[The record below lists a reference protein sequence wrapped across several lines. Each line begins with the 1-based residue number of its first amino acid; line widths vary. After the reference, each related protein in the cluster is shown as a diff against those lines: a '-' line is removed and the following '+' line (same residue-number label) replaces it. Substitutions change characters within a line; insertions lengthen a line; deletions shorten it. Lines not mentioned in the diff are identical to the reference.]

1 MNRFR
6 FNSAYFLTFPAM
18 LGSALFMAYPILFA
32 VWLSFYRW
40 DMLSDTRKF
49 VGLANYIRVFTDDAF
64 LQVMANSCI
73 YMSLMVVV
81 SVTLALLLALWLN
94 GNSIVKNLAQT
105 AIFTPHVVSMV
116 SVGILWM
123 WIMEPDIGLLNYILD
138 LSGVQAFLARFG
150 VTKVMWLE
158 SEKTALFSLVFIGIW
173 KSLGYN
179 TLILI
184 AGLQSLPKEI
194 YESARLDKAG
204 KLRTFFRITIPL
216 LSPSL
221 FFLLIVNVTASF
233 QVFDSV
239 NVLTGGGPLN
249 SSNMLV
255 HWIYQTG
262 FEFYRIGE
270 ASVGAVVLVLIVGG
284 VTYANFKLLSR
295 RVHYR

>member
-1 MNRFR
+1 MSRRR
-6 FNSAYFLTFPAM
+6 FNSAYLLTLPA
-18 LGSALFMAYPILFA
+18 LAGSALFMIYPILFA
-32 VWLSFYRW
+32 VWLSFHRW
-40 DMLSDTRKF
+40 DMLSDTRRF
-49 VGLANYIRVFTDDAF
+49 VGAANYVRVFSNASF
-64 LQVMANSCI
+64 LQVLSNSCV
-73 YMSLMVVV
+73 YMALMTTL
-81 SVTLALLLALWLN
+81 SVALALLLALWLN
-94 GNSIVKNLAQT
+94 ENSIVKNLAQS
-105 AIFTPHVVSMV
+105 AIFTPHIVSMV

-138 LSGVQAFLARFG
+138 LSGVQALLARFG
-150 VTKVMWLE
+150 QEKIMWLE
-158 SEKTALFSLVFIGIW
+158 SEKSALFSLVFIGIW

-179 TLILI
+179 ALILI

-194 YESARLDKAG
+194 YESARLDRAG
-204 KLRTFFRITIPL
+204 RLRMLFRITIPL

-239 NVLTGGGPLN
+239 HVLTRGGPLN

-270 ASVGAVVLVLIVGG
+270 ASVGAVVLMLIAGG